1 MESFA
6 EYILNENNYFK
17 KIEIAYYLHKKA
29 NTFFDKSVICKAEI
43 ARRFIETMNLDV
55 DENLII
61 TACLLYASKKIINE
75 TDLEKTKY
83 YAKDGAEYLSNF
95 GFNQRFCRICEGV
108 NRNSGLEPREP
119 ESDIL
124 ELVDNLGALLL
135 NGEEKNSKGMQI
147 AMELLINENL
157 KNIQNKY
164 INEFKEFIYK
174 EEGVMINANN

>member
-29 NTFFDKSVICKAEI
+29 NTFFDKSVICKAEL
-43 ARRFIETMNLDV
+43 ARMFIETMSLDV

-61 TACLLYASKKIINE
+61 TACLLYASKKINCT
-75 TDLEKTKY
+75 TDLEKIKF
-83 YAKDGAEYLSNF
+83 YAKDGAEYLSEF
-95 GFNQRFCRICEGV
+95 GFNERFCRIREGV
-108 NRNSGLEPREP
+108 NRYSGLEPREP

-135 NGEEKNSKGMQI
+135 NGEEKASQGIKN
-147 AMELLINENL
+147 AMELLLNENL
-157 KNIQNKY
+157 KDVENQY

-174 EEGVMINANN
+174 EEGVMINASN